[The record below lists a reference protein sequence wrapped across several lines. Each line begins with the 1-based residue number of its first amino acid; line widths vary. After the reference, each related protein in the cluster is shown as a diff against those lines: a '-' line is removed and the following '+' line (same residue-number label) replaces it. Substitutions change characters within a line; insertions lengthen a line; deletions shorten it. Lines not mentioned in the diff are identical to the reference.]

1 MKKLLSARDDL
12 NKFRNELVVFSNW
25 LDKARVTL
33 EDKERSLTNLRNLGG
48 SVDSTREFVSD
59 VIAHQADLRFITMA
73 AQKFVDESKD
83 YLSILNDFRTSLPQ
97 RLPHIE
103 PLSSQDSPVRNDVSI
118 VSARY
123 RELLNRA
130 NNLSDRLSGLGG
142 KQRDYA
148 DALDKARQWL
158 RDVEPRCL
166 KIISEPVGAEPRVV
180 EEQLNRAKALN
191 NEFVAQARLID
202 GAKQALKSLVH
213 SLEGQLS
220 PSEIANLEN
229 PVVEISDKYQQLCNA
244 LAEKCQDLDSALVQ
258 SQSVQDALEGLV
270 GWLNIAENQY
280 KSMQK
285 PASLIKERLD
295 EQLREHRIYQ
305 ADIDTHRASVD
316 NVTLSASE
324 LISSSSN
331 MRVAKKIET
340 KLNDVRSRF
349 EKLLDKT
356 AKRGEFLE
364 EINVNLTQFNNN
376 SIRFD
381 QWYAEITEMVES
393 RELTKMSMDEYTVR
407 MDAIGSKRDG
417 FRKIYDDTVRNGKD
431 LVGKRDV
438 TDTAPVRE
446 TIKRMEG
453 QWKDLNSLLEEKQKL
468 SKQRSEHLVIYENLR
483 DQILE
488 WLSRMEN
495 RLSRLE
501 PVAVD
506 MDILK
511 SQNDEIKPINKEY
524 KDYASTVDK
533 CNDLGHVYDSMLRG
547 DRPDSPSRRR
557 SQAYSPT
564 KRPSV
569 TASSPLRRLSQD
581 ARSPSPTK
589 GTLQIISPVS
599 PGGSSGFSSRRS
611 SQDGFHLEELSPVQQ
626 QLSEI
631 NNRYNLLGIRISDRQ
646 NEIDVLREEVRKQI
660 ENLRTLS
667 TFLDKVHRQLPKETA
682 PNTKEEADKVVKQIR
697 MILEEM
703 YEKQSLLDSTRSQIK
718 DLVRRKPGVIGADKI
733 NDELESVVA
742 RWKNLNDCCKDRIKF
757 MDDMKDFHDTHD
769 SLNNWLAAKDRMMTV
784 LGPISSDSRMVQSQ
798 VQQVQVLREEFRTQQ
813 PQLQHLIE
821 VGDSVLS
828 RLDPRSTDGQ
838 KVNNKLTNI
847 QQKWADL
854 LGKLEERAESLGAA
868 ADTSREFDASI
879 NRLRDALQA
888 ISDALDDLPLDKD
901 PEEQLRKIEHLER
914 QLEGQRP
921 LLADAEATGAQLCE
935 VLSDPASRADIQNKL
950 ASIGRQYNNLQKKL
964 DHRKAELEGSL
975 RDGRQFEAS
984 CAKTLGWLADELG
997 GLSERLLISANRDI
1011 LQQQFDH
1018 HEPIYRDVMAREHE
1032 IIMLLNKGREVLG
1045 KSNKGDTRALQRDID
1060 KIQQQW
1066 DKLRKDIVD
1075 RHTRLQTC
1083 VEHCRKFYKAQES
1096 FLPWLRQAEDKLDG
1110 LRPTSYKLKHMD
1122 KQLKELQNFRS
1133 DVWKHSGEYENN
1145 RILGETFLSSCDI
1158 DKEVIKG
1165 ELLHMKQRWDKLNND
1180 LLQRT
1185 QTLEDTSRRLGD
1197 FNDNLRDLT
1206 HNVQRCEDR
1215 LTSHDALGGAAKDPK
1230 LLERIRELRN
1240 EAAALKKPLQT
1251 VRQLATDLVSEAGHH
1266 GIDASHLTDE
1276 VDSLGDRIDDLQAKL
1291 DDRCSELQSAATAV
1305 TQFNDQVKG
1314 LSHDLSNLESELDSM
1329 KPPGRDFKTVR
1340 TQIDDV
1346 NKLLHRIGKVS
1357 DDVNAAVRSGEHLVD
1372 SGFAPDTAQ
1381 TREQV
1386 ETLRRQLGRLEER
1399 AKSREHDLETI
1410 LKKLEEFYLTHASV
1424 LDNIQNAS
1432 DLLRKLKPIGSEVDS
1447 IKAQQ
1452 DDFRKFRTKT
1462 IEPLG
1467 HNVDDCNRFGQNLVQ
1482 SAAGG
1487 VNTTVLEKDLEK
1499 MNDKWNDLKDR
1510 INERDRKLD
1519 VGLLQLGKFQEA
1531 LDGLAKW
1538 LTDTEEMVA
1547 NQKPPSADYKV
1558 VKAQLQEQKFLKKML
1573 LDRQHSVSS
1582 ICNMGQEIAADAD
1595 PMERKAIERQIKELM
1610 VRFDNLTDGA
1620 QKRTLDLERAMHVA
1634 KQFQDKLVPLQ
1645 DWLER
1650 VEKKVKDMEL
1660 IPTDEEKIQQR
1671 IQEHAVMHS
1680 DILGKKPH
1688 FNELTDIASNLM
1700 ELVGEDEAS
1709 ALADK
1714 LQNVTDRY
1722 GNLVDASENLGH
1734 LLTSSRQGLRHL
1746 VLTYQD
1752 LVAWMEGMET
1762 RLSRYKIL
1770 AVHTEKLLEQMDD
1783 LADLTEEVASR
1794 QTEVD
1799 STVDTGLEL
1808 MKHISS
1814 DEALQ
1819 LKDKLDSLQR
1829 RYNDLTSHS
1838 ADLLKHA
1845 QDVLPLVQQ
1854 FHNAHEKLVDW
1865 MISAESVLKSAEP
1878 HEGDIARLEVDIQE
1892 MRPVLESINLLGPQL
1907 CQASPGEGAAT
1918 IEGLVTRD
1926 NRRFDAIVEQIQR
1939 KAERIHLGKQ
1949 RALEVTTDID
1959 ELLEWF
1965 REVDGQIRDAEPPSS
1980 EPDVIR
1986 VQLKEHKALNDDI
1999 SSQKGRVRD
2008 VLSTAKKVLR
2018 ESPPNE
2024 DMTIIREKMEDLRDM
2039 MDTVSKL
2046 SSDRLGMLEMALPL
2060 AEHFHDTHSGLSAWL
2075 DDMEQQVS
2083 MLALPA
2089 LRPDVIAQ
2097 QQDRNEMFLQ
2107 SINEHKPLVDKLNK
2121 TGEALIRLCND
2132 DDGSKV
2138 QDILDA
2144 DNERYNKLRVELR
2157 ERQQILEQAMQESS
2171 QFSDKLEGML
2181 RALSNTADQVNNLEP
2196 VSAHPPRIR
2205 DQIDDNTALVG
2216 DLEKRKE
2223 AYNAVKRAA
2232 DDVISKAGNRSDP
2245 AIKDIKRK
2253 LEKLNSLWGD
2263 VQKATNKRSKCLD
2276 DTLEIAQKFW
2286 NELHAIMA
2294 TLRDLEDNLSSQEPP
2309 AVEPKAIQQQQVAL
2323 QEIRHEIDQ
2332 TKPEVEQVRA
2342 SGQTLMQLCG
2352 EPDKPEVK
2360 KHMEDLDN
2368 AWDNITALYAKREEN
2383 LIDAM
2388 EKAMEFHET
2397 LQVISAN

>member
-1 MKKLLSARDDL
+1 M
-12 NKFRNELVVFSNW
+12 
-25 LDKARVTL
+25 
-33 EDKERSLTNLRNLGG
+33 
-48 SVDSTREFVSD
+48 
-59 VIAHQADLRFITMA
+59 
-73 AQKFVDESKD
+73 
-83 YLSILNDFRTSLPQ
+83 
-97 RLPHIE
+97 
-103 PLSSQDSPVRNDVSI
+103 
-118 VSARY
+118 
-123 RELLNRA
+123 
-130 NNLSDRLSGLGG
+130 
-142 KQRDYA
+142 
-148 DALDKARQWL
+148 
-158 RDVEPRCL
+158 
-166 KIISEPVGAEPRVV
+166 
-180 EEQLNRAKALN
+180 
-191 NEFVAQARLID
+191 
-202 GAKQALKSLVH
+202 
-213 SLEGQLS
+213 
-220 PSEIANLEN
+220 
-229 PVVEISDKYQQLCNA
+229 
-244 LAEKCQDLDSALVQ
+244 
-258 SQSVQDALEGLV
+258 
-270 GWLNIAENQY
+270 
-280 KSMQK
+280 
-285 PASLIKERLD
+285 IKERLD
-295 EQLREHRIYQ
+295 EQLREHRVFQ

-316 NVTLSASE
+316 NVTLAGSE
-324 LISSSSN
+324 LVSSSSN
-331 MRVAKKIET
+331 TRVAKKIET
-340 KLNDVRSRF
+340 KLQDVRSRF

-356 AKRGEFLE
+356 ARRGEFLQ
-364 EINVNLTQFNNN
+364 EINVNLSHFNTHSSQFEH
-376 SIRFD
+376 
-381 QWYAEITEMVES
+381 WYVEIMEHIES
-393 RELTKMSMDEYTVR
+393 REFTKLTIEEYSLR
-407 MDAIGSKRDG
+407 MDNIATKRDEKKKL
-417 FRKIYDDTVRNGKD
+417 FEDTVRNGKD

-438 TDTAPVRE
+438 TDTAPVRD
-446 TIKRMEG
+446 TIKLMEG
-453 QWKDLNSLLEEKQKL
+453 QWKDLNTLLDEKQRL
-468 SKQRSEHLVIYENLR
+468 SKQRSEQLIAFESLR
-483 DQILE
+483 DQVLD
-488 WLSRMEN
+488 WLNKMEIKIT
-495 RLSRLE
+495 RLE
-501 PVAVD
+501 PVAVEQET
-506 MDILK
+506 LK
-511 SQNDEIKPINKEY
+511 HQNDELKPINKEY
-524 KDYASTVDK
+524 KEYANTIDRV
-533 CNDLGHVYDSMLRG
+533 NDLGNLYDSMLRG

-564 KRPSV
+564 KRPSI
-569 TASSPLRRLSQD
+569 TASSPLRRTSLD

-589 GTLQIISPVS
+589 GALQIQVSSPVS

-631 NNRYNLLGIRISDRQ
+631 HNKYTLLGIRITDRQ
-646 NEIDVLREEVRKQI
+646 NEIDLLREEVRKHV
-660 ENLRTLS
+660 ENLRILS
-667 TFLDKVHRQLPKETA
+667 QFLDKVQRQLPKEVA
-682 PNTKEEADKVVKQIR
+682 PNTKDEADKINRQIR
-697 MILEEM
+697 NILEEM
-703 YEKQSLLDSTRSQIK
+703 YEKQSLLDSTKSQVK
-718 DLVRRKPGVIGADKI
+718 DLVRRKPSAIGADNL
-733 NDELESVVA
+733 NDELEDVVS
-742 RWKNLNDCCKDRIKF
+742 RWKSLNDRCKDRIKF
-757 MDDMKDFHDTHD
+757 MEDMKDFHDTHD
-769 SLNNWLAAKDRMMTV
+769 SLSNWLAAKDRMMTV

-821 VGDSVLS
+821 VGDNVLA
-828 RLDPRSTDGQ
+828 RLDPRSPDGQ
-838 KVNNKLTNI
+838 KVNNKLTVI
-847 QQKWADL
+847 QEKWADL
-854 LGKLEERAESLGAA
+854 LGKLEERADSLGAA
-868 ADTSREFDASI
+868 ADTSREFDAGL
-879 NRLRDALQA
+879 NRLRDALQG

-901 PEEQLRKIEHLER
+901 PEEQLRKVEHLER

-921 LLADAEATGAQLCE
+921 LLADAEAAGAQLCE
-935 VLSDPASRADIQNKL
+935 VLSDPASRAEIQNKL
-950 ASIGRQYNNLQKKL
+950 GAVGRQYNNLQKKL
-964 DHRKAELEGSL
+964 DHRKAEIEGSL

-984 CAKTLGWLADELG
+984 CAKTLGWLSDELG
-997 GLSERLLISANRDI
+997 SLSERLLISANRDV

-1018 HEPIYRDVMAREHE
+1018 HEPVYRDVMAREHE
-1032 IIMLLNKGREVLG
+1032 VIMLLNKGREILA
-1045 KSNKGDTRALQRDID
+1045 KTNKGDTRALQRDID

-1083 VEHCRKFYKAQES
+1083 MEHCRKFYKAQDS
-1096 FLPWLRQAEDKLDG
+1096 FLPWLRQAEDKLDS
-1110 LRPTSYKLKHMD
+1110 LRPASYKRKHMD

-1145 RILGETFLSSCDI
+1145 RMLGDTFLSSCDI
-1158 DKEVIKG
+1158 DKDVVKS
-1165 ELLHMKQRWDKLNND
+1165 ELSHMKQRWDKLNND
-1180 LLQRT
+1180 LLERT
-1185 QTLEDTSRRLGD
+1185 QALEDTSRRLTD
-1197 FNDNLRDLT
+1197 FNDNLRDLA

-1230 LLERIRELRN
+1230 LLERIKELRT
-1240 EAAALKKPLQT
+1240 EAGNLKKPLQA
-1251 VRQLATDLVSEAGHH
+1251 VRQLAGDLVSEAGHH
-1266 GIDASHLTDE
+1266 GIDASHLADE
-1276 VDSLGDRIDDLQAKL
+1276 VDALGDRIEDLQAKL

-1305 TQFNDQVKG
+1305 TQFNDQVKALG
-1314 LSHDLSNLESELDSM
+1314 HDLSGLEAELDGM

-1340 TQIDDV
+1340 GQIDDV
-1346 NKLLHRIGKVS
+1346 NKLIHRINKVS
-1357 DDVNAAVRSGEHLVD
+1357 DDVNGAVRSGEHLVD

-1386 ETLRRQLGRLEER
+1386 ETLRKQLGRLDER
-1399 AKSREHDLETI
+1399 TRNREQELDNTLQ
-1410 LKKLEEFYLTHASV
+1410 KLENFYLSHAGV
-1424 LDNIQNAS
+1424 MDNIQDAG
-1432 DLLRKLKPIGSEVDS
+1432 DQLRKLKPIGSEVET
-1447 IKAQQ
+1447 IKAQK
-1452 DDFRKFRTKT
+1452 DDFKKFRAKT
-1462 IEPLG
+1462 IEPLS
-1467 HNVDDCNRFGQNLVQ
+1467 HNVDECNRLGQTLVQ
-1482 SAAGG
+1482 SAGTG
-1487 VNTTVLEKDLEK
+1487 VNTATLEKDLEK
-1499 MNDKWNDLKDR
+1499 MNEKWNDLKDK
-1510 INERDRKLD
+1510 INDRDRRLD
-1519 VGLLQLGKFQEA
+1519 VGLLQSGKFQEA

-1573 LDRQHSVSS
+1573 LDRQNSMSS
-1582 ICNMGQEIAADAD
+1582 ICSMGNEIAAEAD

-1610 VRFDNLTDGA
+1610 VRFDNLTEGA

-1645 DWLER
+1645 DWLEKS
-1650 VEKKVKDMEL
+1650 EKKVKDMEL

-1671 IQEHAVMHS
+1671 IHEHALMHS
-1680 DILGKKPH
+1680 DILGKRPH
-1688 FNELTDIASNLM
+1688 FSELTDIASNLM

-1709 ALADK
+1709 ALGDK
-1714 LQNVTDRY
+1714 LQDVTDRY
-1722 GNLVDASENLGH
+1722 GHLVEASENLSH

-1762 RLSRYKIL
+1762 RLARYKIL
-1770 AVHTEKLLEQMDD
+1770 AVHPDKLVEQMDD
-1783 LADLTEEVASR
+1783 LADLTEEVSTR

-1799 STVDTGLEL
+1799 STIDAGLEL

-1854 FHNAHEKLVDW
+1854 FHNNHEKLVDW
-1865 MISAESVLKSAEP
+1865 MLGAESVLKSAEP

-1892 MRPVLESINLLGPQL
+1892 MRPVLESINTLGPQL

-1965 REVDGQIRDAEPPSS
+1965 REVDGQIRDAEPPSA
-1980 EPDVIR
+1980 EPDLIR
-1986 VQLKEHKALNDDI
+1986 IQLKEHKALNDDI

-2018 ESPPNE
+2018 ESPPSE
-2024 DMTIIREKMEDLRDM
+2024 DTSIIREKMEDLRDS

-2046 SSDRLGMLEMALPL
+2046 SSDRLGILETALPL

-2132 DDGSKV
+2132 DDGAKV
-2138 QDILDA
+2138 QETLDT
-2144 DNERYNKLRVELR
+2144 DNSRYNALRVELR
-2157 ERQQILEQAMQESS
+2157 ERQQALEQAMQESS

-2181 RALSNTADQVNNLEP
+2181 RALSNTADQVNGLEP
-2196 VSAHPPRIR
+2196 ISAHPPKIR
-2205 DQIDDNTALVG
+2205 DQIDDNSALAG

-2223 AYNAVKRAA
+2223 AYAAVKRAA
-2232 DDVISKAGNRSDP
+2232 DDVINKAGNRSDP

-2253 LEKLNSLWGD
+2253 LDKLNQLWSD
-2263 VQKATNKRSKCLD
+2263 VQNATNKRGKCLD
-2276 DTLEIAQKFW
+2276 DTLEIAQRFW

-2397 LQVISAN
+2397 LQVNTLF